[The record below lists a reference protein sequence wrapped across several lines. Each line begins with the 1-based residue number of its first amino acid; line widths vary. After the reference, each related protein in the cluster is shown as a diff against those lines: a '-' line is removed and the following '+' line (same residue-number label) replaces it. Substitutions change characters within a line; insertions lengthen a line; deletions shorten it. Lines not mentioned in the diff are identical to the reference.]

1 MATIKILTCIHKDD
15 IYLKDKDYL
24 PIQVGKA
31 LASCD
36 LHIQGDDSG
45 DHISAKNPS
54 YCELTALYWAWKN
67 LKDIDYI
74 GLCHYRRY
82 FDFHRQGRKGFPC
95 TLFPTGECEGKDI
108 RIPADILTR
117 LEEGCVIMPKPMTLQ
132 LSLFND
138 YCVTHVSDDL
148 RTLERLVKSDGDPT
162 FSQAFDDVM
171 YYSHKL
177 RPCNMF
183 IMGWSGF
190 DRYCQWLFGIL
201 EKVEKETHIEY
212 YSPYQKR
219 IYGFMA
225 ERLLNVY
232 LRARGLKTF
241 EVPLLFFCDQPDE
254 DLSLPLGKY
263 RYRNLLKGLSFLFSF
278 SPKYWGRLIADKQL

>member
-67 LKDIDYI
+67 LKGIDYI

-183 IMGWSGF
+183 IMGWSEF

-201 EKVEKETHIEY
+201 EKVERKPTSSITR
-212 YSPYQKR
+212 P
-219 IYGFMA
+219 
-225 ERLLNVY
+225 
-232 LRARGLKTF
+232 T
-241 EVPLLFFCDQPDE
+241 
-254 DLSLPLGKY
+254 
-263 RYRNLLKGLSFLFSF
+263 RNASTDSWPNACSTSTCG
-278 SPKYWGRLIADKQL
+278 PAA